1 MTSKRPTA
9 KKPLQPVKDEK
20 NDLVFIQL
28 DRLREVR
35 FGHKSLKMLSVLLGK
50 NMAQF
55 DENDIDLG
63 DIEKVMFCGLQQD
76 AREHGECLELEQ
88 MEDLLD
94 LAPSYGDIIKAMNDA
109 LNNAFQETEKQKN

>member
-1 MTSKRPTA
+1 MTTKINTEQA
-9 KKPLQPVKDEK
+9 KLQTDEK
-20 NDLVFIQL
+20 NDLVLVQL

-55 DENDIDLG
+55 DESQIDLG
-63 DIEKVMFCGLQQD
+63 DIEKVMYCGL
-76 AREHGECLELEQ
+76 AYRIVKNHGENLELEQ

-109 LNNAFQETEKQKN
+109 LNKAFQETEKQKN

>member
-1 MTSKRPTA
+1 MTTKKKTA
-9 KKPLQPVKDEK
+9 QPKPVENDK
-20 NDLVFIQL
+20 NDLVFVQL

-55 DENDIDLG
+55 DESEFDLG
-63 DIEKVMFCGLQQD
+63 DIEKVMYCGLWQD
-76 AREHGECLELEQ
+76 AKEHGENLELDQ